1 MAGEGGA
8 KYPFEVS
15 PKELLHNLDRYV
27 TATIESLG
35 SYYLVIP
42 KGDNF
47 VEHVEFERAYRV
59 LAKKTKQFSDFTF
72 ERVLE
77 AVTEDSLVF
86 VILRCIL
93 GFSPPELAHLT
104 AQQTGL
110 GITQGFA
117 RSIDQRARARRP
129 LFRGTRGQVKTRA
142 EAMLRI
148 ACQAAIAGAPPTPI
162 TALHRLAKADT
173 EGGMSSLQRLAR
185 KGVQYPTLLYERF
198 LGRPFASHRDAI
210 SERVGDII
218 EAEIKRQLQGHG
230 VPFHKT
236 GRAERIPGFDQAPDF
251 LIPSAEDPK
260 VVIEAKLS
268 EDDGTARDKVTR
280 VQHLRELADKG
291 RGFKVIACIDGRGF
305 SIRREDMR
313 KLLKATKG
321 KVFTMATLVRL
332 VETTTLKDLQTR
344 AAPSI

>member
-1 MAGEGGA
+1 MVGEGGV
-8 KYPFEVS
+8 KYPFEVG
-15 PKELLHNLDRYV
+15 PRELLQNLDRYV

-47 VEHVEFERAYRV
+47 IEYVEFERAYRV
-59 LAKKTKQFSDFTF
+59 LAKKSKQFSEFTF
-72 ERVLE
+72 ERVRE
-77 AVTEDSLVF
+77 AVTEDPLVF
-86 VILRCIL
+86 VVLRCIL

-104 AQQTGL
+104 AEQTGVS
-110 GITQGFA
+110 ITQGFA

-129 LFRGTRGQVKTRA
+129 LFRRSRGQSETRL
-142 EAMLRI
+142 EAILRI
-148 ACQAAIAGAPPTPI
+148 ACEAIIAGAPRTPI
-162 TALHRLAKADT
+162 AAIHRLAKADT
-173 EGGMSSLQRLAR
+173 EGGMSSLQRLAK

-218 EAEIKRQLQGHG
+218 EVEIRRQLHEHG

-251 LIPSAEDPK
+251 LVPSAEDPK

-291 RGFKVIACIDGRGF
+291 RGFEVIACIDGRGF
-305 SIRREDMR
+305 SIRHQDMR
-313 KLLKATKG
+313 KLLRATKG
-321 KVFTMATLVRL
+321 KVFTMATLARL
-332 VETTTLKDLQTR
+332 VETTSLKELQAVAVPNT
-344 AAPSI
+344 